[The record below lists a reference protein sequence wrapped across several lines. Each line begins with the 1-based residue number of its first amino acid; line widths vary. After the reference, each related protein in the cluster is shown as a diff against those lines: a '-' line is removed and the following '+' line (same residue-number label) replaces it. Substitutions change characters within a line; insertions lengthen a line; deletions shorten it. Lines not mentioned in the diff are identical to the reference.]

1 MKNQAVH
8 VSEKE
13 SENKAI
19 YSILLKILE
28 KWRTDWGQKK
38 EEELEKTVILSSGSP
53 TRPEPPS
60 PLEFPEEKEE
70 GLAETVMIPPKE
82 GRVRLSSPLTME
94 KPKEPEP
101 LVKTE
106 ELPEKDEFLEETI
119 ILKPKKVR

>member
-1 MKNQAVH
+1 MNSQAVH

-28 KWRTDWGQKK
+28 KWRTDWGQKN
-38 EEELEKTVILSSGSP
+38 EGELEKTVILSSGSA
-53 TRPEPPS
+53 TRQEPPS
-60 PLEFPEEKEE
+60 SLEFLEEKEE
-70 GLAETVMIPPKE
+70 SLAETVVIPPKE
-82 GRVRLSSPLTME
+82 GRTHLSPPPTE

-101 LVKTE
+101 VVKRE
-106 ELPEKDEFLEETI
+106 EIPEKDEFLEETI